1 MGCRPAKA
9 KLVEVVVGVLEV
21 NLIVVVV
28 VEGVQEGV
36 EGGLT
41 LAEISHMQALP
52 GSSRQLCYG
61 YITLDNRPCNKT
73 RTSDGCTD
81 GIRSFTHLYNKILPG
96 GAMCLQKHPKSLHPA

>member
-1 MGCRPAKA
+1 VGCRPAKA

-41 LAEISHMQALP
+41 LAEISHRLYLVA
-52 GSSRQLCYG
+52 R
-61 YITLDNRPCNKT
+61 DNYVMDIILWTTVHVTRPVQVMGVLT
-73 RTSDGCTD
+73 V
-81 GIRSFTHLYNKILPG
+81 
-96 GAMCLQKHPKSLHPA
+96 